1 MSTHRTIE
9 EAERLGEQVYERHIR
24 PRVEATHHG
33 KIVAIDVDSG
43 DYAIADTGLAAADAL
58 RKRHPA
64 LDVWVVRVGYPTL
77 RTFGGNSPR
86 RNECLRTS

>member
-1 MSTHRTIE
+1 MIMSTHRTVE
-9 EAERLGEQVYERHIR
+9 ETERLGEEVYERTIR
-24 PRVEATHHG
+24 PKVEATHHG

-64 LDVWVVRVGYPTL
+64 LDVWVVRVGYRTL

-86 RNECLRTS
+86 RKE

>member
-1 MSTHRTIE
+1 MSTHRTVE
-9 EAERLGEQVYERHIR
+9 ETERLGEEVYERNIR
-24 PRVEATHHG
+24 PKVEATHHG

-64 LDVWVVRVGYPTL
+64 HDVWVVRVGYRTL

-86 RNECLRTS
+86 RKE